1 MPPAAND
8 NQGLKI
14 AVAVFATLAFLL
26 AIATYFGFSQAS
38 QNWER
43 YTEESKKASQAT
55 QAQNELLNSLNEFKA
70 GVGYE
75 KADNKELRAQLD
87 ADQKK
92 LTDAVNALRQR
103 VEEIYASYKG
113 ADGSNAQ
120 VDEFAR
126 QANSIAER
134 ITSDRSRTLSSA
146 IAGLTDLLTNE
157 TQLLGAVA
165 SDYQGTRRALEQSN
179 QVAQSKVNEVA
190 KARDQS
196 DADRLEQARKHE
208 EDRKATLSRLDELQT
223 RNQQQATEITTLK
236 TELAQLQED
245 SQRKFND
252 LLAQFRGVREQL
264 EKADVTSLQESP
276 NGSITYVDNTRGE
289 VRTTL
294 SRRQGAKE
302 RMVFSVFDREAAG
315 IPTDTAKGTIELIR
329 VTDSGSIGR
338 ILKTTNS
345 IQPISAGDF
354 LYSPAFGARP
364 RLFALIGKIDMNRDG
379 RDDRE
384 DLKRMIRS
392 RGGEVVYDLPP
403 AGIGQE
409 TGELTPLTS
418 WYVLDDQQ
426 AIRAGAEIP
435 TGATAEEEDRFNKR
449 KSEVL
454 QEARMAGVRPISL
467 ERLLSMLGYSYG
479 EVNPGQVEGL
489 DRRALQRVTNPRG
502 AAGGGVP
509 ITPPPSGTDDNAEAG
524 GF

>member
-43 YTEESKKASQAT
+43 YTEESKKATQAT
-55 QAQNELLNSLNEFKA
+55 QAQNELLNVLNEFKA

-75 KADNKELRAQLD
+75 KADSKELRARLE
-87 ADQKK
+87 ADQKR
-92 LTDAVNALRQR
+92 LTDAVNGLRQQ
-103 VEEIYASYKG
+103 VEEIYAAYKA
-113 ADGSNAQ
+113 ADGSSAQ

-126 QANSIAER
+126 QANTIAER
-134 ITSDRSRTLSSA
+134 ITSDRTRTLVSA
-146 IAGLTDLLTNE
+146 VTGLTDLLVNE
-157 TQLLGAVA
+157 TQLLGAMA
-165 SDYQGTRRALEQSN
+165 ADYQGTRRALEQSN
-179 QVAQSKVNEVA
+179 QVAQAKINEIA
-190 KARDQS
+190 KARDRS
-196 DADRLEQARKHE
+196 DEDRLEQARKHE
-208 EDRKATLSRLDELQT
+208 EDRRATLSRLDELQT
-223 RNQQQATEITTLK
+223 RNQQQATEITTLR
-236 TELAQLQED
+236 TQLAQVQED
-245 SQRKFND
+245 WQRRFND
-252 LLAQFRGVREQL
+252 LLAQYRGVREQL
-264 EKADVTSLQESP
+264 EKADVTALLDSP
-276 NGSITYVDNTRGE
+276 QGQITYVDNTRGE

-294 SRRQGAKE
+294 TRRQGARE
-302 RMVFSVFDREAAG
+302 RMVFTVFDRDAAG
-315 IPTDTAKGTIELIR
+315 IPADTAKGTIELVR
-329 VTDSGSIGR
+329 VTDTGSIGR
-338 ILKTTNS
+338 ILKTTS
-345 IQPISAGDF
+345 TIQPIAAGDH

-403 AGIGQE
+403 AGVGPE

-418 WYVLDDQQ
+418 WYVLDDQE
-426 AIRAGAEIP
+426 AIRVGAEVP
-435 TGATAEEEDRFNKR
+435 TGATAAEEEQFNRR

-454 QEARMAGVRPISL
+454 QEARQAGVRPISL

-479 EVNPGQVEGL
+479 EINPGQVEGL
-489 DRRALQRVTNPRG
+489 DRRAVQRVTNPRG
-502 AAGGGVP
+502 RIEVP
-509 ITPPPSGTDDNAEAG
+509 STPPPSDLNGEAG